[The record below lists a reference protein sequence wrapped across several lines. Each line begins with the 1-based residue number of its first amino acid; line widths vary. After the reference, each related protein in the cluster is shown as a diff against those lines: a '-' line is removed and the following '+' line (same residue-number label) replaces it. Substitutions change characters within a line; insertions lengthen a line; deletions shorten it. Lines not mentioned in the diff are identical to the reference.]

1 MSKSKKS
8 KKSKKSNHSKRTKQA
23 SQATPF
29 SLCRLAYP
37 FVALSISKSPFL
49 WSERLLDDIG
59 TDAPWISGT
68 DIELPLVENEY
79 RVEPGEY
86 NNMFFPHFLMYM
98 DSLASCRLLRFSGCN
113 DYFICTDADEMTVNV
128 ALAFARQFSD

>member
-1 MSKSKKS
+1 MSKKS
-8 KKSKKSNHSKRTKQA
+8 KQTKQTQWNSSVFVA
-23 SQATPF
+23 PF
-29 SLCRLAYP
+29 SVCRLEYP
-37 FVALSISKSPFL
+37 FIALSISKSPFL

-59 TDAPWISGT
+59 TDTPWISGT

-86 NNMFFPHFLMYM
+86 NNMLFPYFLMYM

-113 DYFICTDADEMTVNV
+113 DYFICTDADEQTVNT
-128 ALAFARQFSD
+128 ALAFARQTAC

>member
-1 MSKSKKS
+1 MSKKS
-8 KKSKKSNHSKRTKQA
+8 KQTKQTQRNSSVFVA
-23 SQATPF
+23 PF
-29 SLCRLAYP
+29 SVCRLEYP
-37 FVALSISKSPFL
+37 FIALSISKSPSL

-86 NNMFFPHFLMYM
+86 NNM

-113 DYFICTDADEMTVNV
+113 DYFICTDADEQTVNT
-128 ALAFARQFSD
+128 ALAFARQTAC